1 MFSSEKVI
9 RLVELAEEIIKNQP
23 IVLRV
28 QSPIKVFGD
37 IHGQY
42 SDLMRFFDLYGNP
55 YNCAEQDDGD
65 IQIWD
70 YLFLGDFVDRGNHSL
85 ETICSLLAL
94 KVQYPN
100 QMHLIRGNHEDRWIN
115 NSFGFYEEC
124 EYRLNENS
132 MDENSVFNRIN
143 RLFEYLPLAT
153 VIDEKILCIHGGI
166 GATLSKIEQIEKLQ
180 RPLEVVHDVE
190 TEKQRLV
197 VDILW
202 SDPTDNDQEL
212 GIHENVIRDPQGTGN
227 IVKFG
232 PDVVHEFLARNNLVK
247 IIRAH
252 ECVMD
257 GMERFAGGALIT
269 VFSATDYCGKHKNA
283 GGVLFV
289 KKNFDIVVKLIYPQ
303 NLSQSN
309 WMDSE
314 DQMQRRP
321 PTPPRWKGAGYYG
334 QNFEF

>member
-1 MFSSEKVI
+1 ME
-9 RLVELAEEIIKNQP
+9 
-23 IVLRV
+23 
-28 QSPIKVFGD
+28 
-37 IHGQY
+37 
-42 SDLMRFFDLYGNP
+42 
-55 YNCAEQDDGD
+55 
-65 IQIWD
+65 
-70 YLFLGDFVDRGNHSL
+70 
-85 ETICSLLAL
+85 
-94 KVQYPN
+94 
-100 QMHLIRGNHEDRWIN
+100 
-115 NSFGFYEEC
+115 
-124 EYRLNENS
+124 
-132 MDENSVFNRIN
+132 ENSVFNRIN
-143 RLFEYLPLAT
+143 RLFDYLPLAT
-153 VIDEKILCIHGGI
+153 IIDDKILCIHGGI
-166 GATLSKIEQIEKLQ
+166 GATLTKIEQIEKLQ
-180 RPLEVVHDVE
+180 RPLEIVHDVE

-202 SDPTDNDQEL
+202 SDPTDTDQEL

-283 GGVLFV
+283 GAVLFV
-289 KKNFDIVVKLIYPQ
+289 KKNFDITVKLIYPQ

-309 WMDSE
+309 WMDNE
-314 DQMQRRP
+314 EQMQRRP
-321 PTPPRWKGAGYYG
+321 PTPPRWKPGNYYG